1 MKGARSLIAD
11 ERSTTAHSAVLR
23 TETGN
28 GFGFELRTADT
39 HSRAR
44 LGRIE
49 TRRGPIETPVFMPV
63 GTQATIKTLHPAEVE
78 RLGAQIVLANTY
90 HLMLRPGPELI
101 DQAGGLHAF
110 MRWPRPILTD
120 SGGFQIFSL
129 AQQAKV
135 TEEGV
140 RFRSHID
147 GSAHMLT
154 PERAVDLQAT
164 LGSEIIMA
172 LDHLVGLPAKSRKI
186 YDATM
191 RTHRWLDRCIAALAE
206 NERPRRGVLFGIV
219 QGGMESDL
227 RKLSAEFVA
236 STDVSGIAIG
246 GLSVGETKAEMAEM
260 IDIVIPELP
269 ANKPRYLMGVG
280 SPEDLWNGVAQGIDM
295 FDCVLPTRLARNGS
309 VFTPDGRIDLH
320 TRIHRESFIPIDDRC
335 DCEACQHFD
344 RAYLHHLFRARE
356 ILALRLASVHN
367 LRFLVRQME
376 RMRTAIAGGTF
387 PQERTAFLDRYRVA
401 RPKVS
406 TVT

>member
-1 MKGARSLIAD
+1 MIAE
-11 ERSTTAHSAVLR
+11 ERSTTALSRVSR
-23 TETGN
+23 TGAERA
-28 GFGFELRTADT
+28 FGFDLRMTDPS
-39 HSRAR
+39 SRAR
-44 LGRIE
+44 LGQIE
-49 TRRGPIETPVFMPV
+49 TRCGSIETPVFMPV

-90 HLMLRPGPELI
+90 HLMLRPGPDLI

-164 LGSEIIMA
+164 LGSEIMMA
-172 LDHLVGLPAKSRKI
+172 LDHLVGLPAKPRKI

-191 RTHRWLDRCIAALAE
+191 RTHRWLERCIAALTE
-206 NERPRRGVLFGIV
+206 SERPRRGVLFGIV
-219 QGGMESDL
+219 QGGMEADL

-236 STDVSGIAIG
+236 SSDVSGIAIG
-246 GLSVGETKAEMAEM
+246 GLSVGESKAEMAEM

-269 ANKPRYLMGVG
+269 DNKPRYLMGVG

-320 TRIHRESFIPIDDRC
+320 TRIHRESFIPIDEGC
-335 DCEACQHFD
+335 DCETCQHFD

-376 RMRTAIAGGTF
+376 TMRRSIASGTF
-387 PQERTAFLDRYRVA
+387 TRERAAFLDRYRVA
-401 RPKVS
+401 GPKAS
-406 TVT
+406 GPA